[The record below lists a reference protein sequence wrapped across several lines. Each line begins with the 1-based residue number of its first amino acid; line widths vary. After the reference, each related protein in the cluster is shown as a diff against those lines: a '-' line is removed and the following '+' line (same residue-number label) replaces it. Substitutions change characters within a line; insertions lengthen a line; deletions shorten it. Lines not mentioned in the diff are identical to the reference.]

1 MIGGIV
7 KFSLIDYPE
16 RLACVVFLSG
26 CNFRCP
32 YCHNRSLVLN
42 QTDSISF
49 QDLQEFLVKRRQQ
62 LEGVVITGGEP
73 TINPDF
79 MKIITYAKSLGYLIK
94 LDTNGTRPD
103 VLKEIIDKSLVDY
116 IAMDIKTSINHY
128 QQLTQYNHNP
138 DDILTSIKLLLHSN
152 IDYEFRTT
160 VVSNYHQGIDFNEI
174 GKMIQGAKKY
184 VLQNY
189 RYSKT
194 QILEEQLLPF
204 SSQELEKVKVI
215 MNQYVSDIIIK

>member
-26 CNFRCP
+26 CNFKCP
-32 YCHNRSLVLN
+32 YCHNRSLVLDK
-42 QTDSISF
+42 TDDLSF
-49 QDLQEFLVKRRQQ
+49 KDLTQFLEKRKHQ
-62 LEGVVITGGEP
+62 LEGIVITGGEP
-73 TINPDF
+73 TINPNL
-79 MKIITYAKSLGYLIK
+79 MKIATLAKSLGYLIK

-103 VLKEIIDKSLVDY
+103 VLKEMIDKSLVDY
-116 IAMDIKTSINHY
+116 IAMDIKTTINLYEELTHRSVDHRSI
-128 QQLTQYNHNP
+128 LA
-138 DDILTSIKLLLHSN
+138 SIQLLLHST

-160 VVSNYHQGIDFNEI
+160 VVSNFHQEIDFNEI
-174 GKMIQGAKKY
+174 GKMLNGAEKY

-194 QILEEQLLPF
+194 QIKEEHFIPF
-204 SSQELEKVKVI
+204 TKHELEKVKAI
-215 MNQYVSDIIIK
+215 MQNYVKEIAIK